1 METNQVTGMVMVPMT
16 DVEAAIRSVMRD
28 QEKRR
33 RNDTGHANAAL
44 GAELMRFRM
53 WVHVSRQRLADEA
66 GVSVSTI
73 QKIETGVRG
82 VSFETYIKLLNLE
95 RVRRWKR
102 PGWRLCQVKVLHRS
116 ICHPKLFPQIRTVSG
131 SLRKWNR
138 RRVNC
143 QMSPHRQRS
152 HPVPS
157 RLHYVRL
164 FP

>member
-44 GAELMRFRM
+44 GAELMRFRV

-82 VSFETYIKLLNLE
+82 VSFETYIKLLNA
-95 RVRRWKR
+95 
-102 PGWRLCQVKVLHRS
+102 HRAIGAS
-116 ICHPKLFPQIRTVSG
+116 EELICGLNEGVMEVYRG
-131 SLRKWNR
+131 A
-138 RRVNC
+138 
-143 QMSPHRQRS
+143 
-152 HPVPS
+152 
-157 RLHYVRL
+157 
-164 FP
+164 